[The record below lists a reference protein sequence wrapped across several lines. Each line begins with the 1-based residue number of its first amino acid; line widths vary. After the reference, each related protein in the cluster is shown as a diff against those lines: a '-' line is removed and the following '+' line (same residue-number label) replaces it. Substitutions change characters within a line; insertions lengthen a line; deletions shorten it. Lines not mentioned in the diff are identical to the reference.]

1 MTEEQVQPA
10 AEETG
15 ELEEGVAQ
23 GEEIAP
29 DERIGEL
36 EGALA
41 QLQQQAAGREQQ
53 MGAEMAALKGQL
65 AGAAAK
71 YRALILASAP
81 EVPEELVRGETPEE
95 VEASFAAAR
104 DMVEKVRRQLE
115 ARAQAQRVPAGAPAR
130 TPPDLGAFSPQEKIA
145 YALFRTK

>member
-10 AEETG
+10 AEESSKP
-15 ELEEGVAQ
+15 EAGVAE
-23 GEEIAP
+23 GEKIAA
-29 DERIGEL
+29 ERRIGEL

-41 QLQQQAAGREQQ
+41 QLQQQMEGEVAAF
-53 MGAEMAALKGQL
+53 KGQL
-65 AGAAAK
+65 ASAAAK

-104 DMVEKVRRQLE
+104 EMVAKVRRQLE
-115 ARAQAQRVPAGAPAR
+115 AKVQAQRVPAGAPAR
-130 TPPDLGAFSPQEKIA
+130 TPVNLGALSPQEKIA
-145 YALFRTK
+145 YALSRTK

>member
-15 ELEEGVAQ
+15 ELEEGVAEDEKTAA
-23 GEEIAP
+23 EE
-29 DERIGEL
+29 RVGEL

-41 QLQQQAAGREQQ
+41 QLQQQMEGEV
-53 MGAEMAALKGQL
+53 AALKEQL

-71 YRALILASAP
+71 YRSLILATAP

-104 DMVEKVRRQLE
+104 EMVEKVRRQLE
-115 ARAQAQRVPAGAPAR
+115 AKAQAQRVPAGAPAR
-130 TPPDLGAFSPQEKIA
+130 TSPDLGTLSPQKKIA
-145 YALFRTK
+145 YALSRQG

>member
-23 GEEIAP
+23 GGETAP
-29 DERIGEL
+29 EERIGEL

-41 QLQQQAAGREQQ
+41 QLQQQMEGEV
-53 MGAEMAALKGQL
+53 AALKEQL

-71 YRALILASAP
+71 YRALILATAP
-81 EVPEELVRGETPEE
+81 EVPEELVRGETPGE
-95 VEASFAAAR
+95 VEASFTAAR
-104 DMVEKVRRQLE
+104 EMVEKVRRQLE
-115 ARAQAQRVPAGAPAR
+115 AKAQAQRVPAGAPAR

-145 YALFRTK
+145 YALSRQG